1 MAPQVRWDATVPRF
15 GAGTVAAE
23 AFLDEH
29 GFVVI
34 RDALSAPEV
43 ATALSLVWDALE
55 LLGSGIDRA
64 DATTWTNDRWPGQGE
79 TGAGLTGVRGDYGLT
94 HSPALW
100 YVRGAPQ
107 VKTAFAALW
116 GTDELLTSF
125 DGLALTRPF
134 GLNPEHRPRQVFHY
148 DRGPGPDPGRWN
160 YLQGFVNLIPTTP
173 ATGGNVLLAGTHI
186 KYAGLAAE
194 YGGPDSAGPSL
205 SGARLFADHPEL
217 FQGTAINPHLEG
229 GDLYLWDDRC
239 LHCGMTPPDQPGAP
253 AAELQRA
260 MVLVCMAPKAR
271 AAEGYAENR
280 RLAFAE
286 GVGGGHAA
294 AGTIDVAGAKQ
305 SLQESGRWDNFG
317 TFTRVPPPAK
327 LTAAQLALLA

>member
-1 MAPQVRWDATVPRF
+1 MA
-15 GAGTVAAE
+15 GAG
-23 AFLDEH
+23 
-29 GFVVI
+29 
-34 RDALSAPEV
+34 RDRCRPDRRARRLRHHAL
-43 ATALSLVWDALE
+43 
-55 LLGSGIDRA
+55 DRA
-64 DATTWTNDRWPGQGE
+64 VVCP
-79 TGAGLTGVRGDYGLT
+79 
-94 HSPALW
+94 

-107 VKTAFAALW
+107 VKAAFAALW

-134 GLNPEHRPRQVFHY
+134 GLNPEHRPRQIFHY
-148 DRGPGPDPGRWN
+148 DRGPGPDPRRWN

-173 ATGGNVLLAGTHI
+173 ATGGNVLLAGTHR
-186 KYAGLAAE
+186 KYADLVAE
-194 YGGPDSAGPSL
+194 YGGLDSAGASL

-217 FQGTAINPHLEG
+217 FFQGTAINPHLEG

-239 LHCGMTPPDQPGAP
+239 MHCGMTPPEQPGAP

-305 SLQESGRWDNFG
+305 SLQDSGRWDNFG
-317 TFTRVPPPAK
+317 KFTRVPPPAK